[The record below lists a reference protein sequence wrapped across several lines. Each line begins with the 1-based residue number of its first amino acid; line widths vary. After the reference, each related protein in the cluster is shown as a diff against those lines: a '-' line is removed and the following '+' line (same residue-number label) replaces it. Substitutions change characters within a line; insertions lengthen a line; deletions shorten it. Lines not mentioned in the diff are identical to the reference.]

1 MSGPAL
7 KPLLATLR
15 PPFLVLTPVCVGLG
29 YAVARLTGAE
39 PRLFDVGL
47 FLLGALS
54 AHVSVNTFN
63 EYYDF
68 RSGLDLHTTRTPFSG
83 GSGALPANP
92 ALAGWT
98 LSVAVTSLL
107 VTVIIGGY
115 FLLRVDWHIMPIGV
129 LGILTVLAYTRWITR
144 HPLLCLIAPG
154 LGFGPLMVMGTE
166 VVLTGR
172 YTLDGFLVSL
182 VPFFLVN
189 NLLLLNQYPDIGAD
203 RQAGRNTF
211 AIAFGRRAGA
221 RVYALFLALG
231 YVVLIAMVFSAR
243 LPAWSLLGLATLLL
257 AVPTTRGVL
266 RYNEDLAVLGRYLGP
281 NVAITL
287 LTPALMAV
295 GMLLGRHGNS
305 PL

>member
-115 FLLRVDWHIMPIGV
+115 FLLRVGWHIMPIGV

-189 NLLLLNQYPDIGAD
+189 NLLLLNQLPDVEPD
-203 RQAGRNTF
+203 
-211 AIAFGRRAGA
+211 RRAGRRTFPIVYGLPTTR
-221 RVYALFLALG
+221 RVYALFMVLG
-231 YVVLIAMVFSAR
+231 YGSLIVAVMSR
-243 LPAWSLLGLATLLL
+243 HLPAGALLGLATLVLALPTLL
-257 AVPTTRGVL
+257 GVL
-266 RYNEDLAVLGRYLGP
+266 RYSDDLHRLRPCLGL
-281 NVAITL
+281 NVGIAI
-287 LTPALMAV
+287 LTPSLIAI
-295 GMLLGRHGNS
+295 GMHLR
-305 PL
+305 